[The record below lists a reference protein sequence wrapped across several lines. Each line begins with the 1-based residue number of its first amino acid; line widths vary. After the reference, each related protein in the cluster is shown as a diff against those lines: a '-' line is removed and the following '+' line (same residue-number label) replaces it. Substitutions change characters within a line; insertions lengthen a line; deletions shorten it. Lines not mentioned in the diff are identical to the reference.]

1 MAKLTKKYS
10 FKGATLSKDSNGKY
24 VLTEISKDDSQD
36 YNLSAILDAMVG
48 TEGISFSIGED
59 DEVPPMDE

>member
-1 MAKLTKKYS
+1 MAKLTTKYS
-10 FKGATLSKDSNGKY
+10 FKGATLSKNGDSY
-24 VLTEISKDDSQD
+24 ILTEISKDDSQD

-48 TEGISFSIGED
+48 TEGISFSIGAD